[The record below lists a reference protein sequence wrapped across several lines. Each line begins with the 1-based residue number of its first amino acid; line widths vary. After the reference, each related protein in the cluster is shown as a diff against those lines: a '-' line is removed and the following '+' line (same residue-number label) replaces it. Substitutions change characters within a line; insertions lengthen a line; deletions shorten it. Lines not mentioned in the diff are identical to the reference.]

1 MNDDFKTVTKSS
13 KATNNEIVKSLI
25 ILAQDFFDHNPEA
38 PSVPGQKGYGIIIDE
53 SNLVQ
58 RISIALNAY
67 RRQRDRIG
75 DVMDQMKR
83 IVTDV

>member
-1 MNDDFKTVTKSS
+1 MNDDFKTATKSS

-38 PSVPGQKGYGIIIDE
+38 PTVPGQEPYGIIIDE

-83 IVTDV
+83 IVSDE